1 MPKIAIYKYLTFYF
15 FTADWFGSE
24 PPHLHVS
31 NTRRRGKSAKI
42 WIETLE
48 FSETG
53 DLNQQ
58 DLNLV
63 QKLVFINQSHLM
75 HAWETVK
82 AGNNVKPIMLNLKD
96 KK

>member
-24 PPHLHVS
+24 PPYLHVS
-31 NTRRRGKSAKI
+31 NTKRRGKSAKI
-42 WIETLE
+42 WMETME
-48 FSETG
+48 FSDIG

-63 QKLVFINQSHLM
+63 QKLVATNQNRLLKY
-75 HAWETVK
+75 WESVK
-82 AGNNVKPIMLNLKD
+82 AGYAVSPLILNLKD